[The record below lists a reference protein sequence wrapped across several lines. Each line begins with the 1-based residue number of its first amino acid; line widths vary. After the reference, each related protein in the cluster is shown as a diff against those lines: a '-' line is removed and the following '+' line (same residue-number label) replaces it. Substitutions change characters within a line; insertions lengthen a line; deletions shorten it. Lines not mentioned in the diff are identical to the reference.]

1 MLQQLGDAVREKFG
15 DDVFVRRWELSYNDF
30 RRSNVVVT
38 DCRADVEAGRFRELG
53 GRIVKVVRGVGLTG
67 STGIHWSERGLSAPP
82 DLTIDNTGDMAQL
95 ESEVQRIIEE
105 IE

>member
-1 MLQQLGDAVREKFG
+1 M
-15 DDVFVRRWELSYNDF
+15 
-30 RRSNVVVT
+30 
-38 DCRADVEAGRFRELG
+38 
-53 GRIVKVVRGVGLTG
+53 KVVRGVGLTG
-67 STGIHWSERGLSAPP
+67 STGTHWSERGLSAPP